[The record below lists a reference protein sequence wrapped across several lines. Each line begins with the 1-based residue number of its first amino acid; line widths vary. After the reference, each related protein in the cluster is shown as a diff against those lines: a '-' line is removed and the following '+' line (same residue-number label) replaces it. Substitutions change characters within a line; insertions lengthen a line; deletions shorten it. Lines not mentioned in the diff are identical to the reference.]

1 MSSRMRSVS
10 TWGDGAGEVR
20 ASHPCVC
27 PLRRL
32 GNSSTF
38 WLQTL
43 EPLGSLEKWLPVL
56 TRRKFKMIPEHFVPE
71 SIEELKK

>member
-1 MSSRMRSVS
+1 MSSRMRRVS

-20 ASHPCVC
+20 GRHPCVC
-27 PLRRL
+27 PMRRL
-32 GNSSTF
+32 GNSSSS

-56 TRRKFKMIPEHFVPE
+56 RRKFKMIPEHFVPE
-71 SIEELKK
+71 SNEVLKK